1 LARIVV
7 LDGHTVNPGDLPW
20 DELAALG
27 ELHVFPRTAPEA
39 VVERALGADVV
50 VTNKTVL
57 DARALETLT
66 TLRGI
71 SVLATG
77 YNVVDAAVARSR
89 GIPVCNVPAYSTA
102 SVAEH
107 AIALLLELTHHVGLH
122 ARAARDGEWSRSE
135 DFTFWKE
142 PLVEL
147 AEKTL
152 GIVGFGA
159 VGQRVAGLGVAL
171 GMRVMATRSRR
182 VSEPP
187 PAIEFAE
194 LDALFATSDVVSLHC
209 PLTSETER
217 MVRRERL
224 ATMKKT
230 ALLVNTARGGLVD
243 EADLVRALETDALGG
258 AALDVLS
265 VEPPP
270 ADHPLLHAPRCIVT
284 PHQAW
289 TTFAARKRLLE
300 ATVKNVAAI
309 LAGRPINVVNA

>member
-1 LARIVV
+1 VARIVV

-20 DELAALG
+20 DDLAALG
-27 ELHVFPRTAPEA
+27 ELEVFPRTAPELI
-39 VVERALGADVV
+39 VERALGADVL
-50 VTNKTVL
+50 VTNKTPL
-57 DARALETLT
+57 DAATLEKLPA
-66 TLRGI
+66 LRGI

-77 YNVVDAAVARSR
+77 YNVVDTNAARARK
-89 GIPVCNVPAYSTA
+89 IPVSNVPAYSTA

-107 AIALLLELTHHVGLH
+107 AVALMLELTHHVGLY
-122 ARAARDGEWSRSE
+122 ARAVAEGDWARSR
-135 DFTFWKE
+135 DFTFWNE

-147 AEKTL
+147 AGKTL

-159 VGQRVAGLGVAL
+159 VGKRVAALGVAL
-171 GMRVMATRSRR
+171 GMRVLSTPSRR

-187 PAIEFAE
+187 PGVEFSE
-194 LDALFATSDVVSLHC
+194 LGALFVESDVVSLHC
-209 PLTSETER
+209 PLTEETAR
-217 MVRRERL
+217 LVRRERL
-224 ATMKKT
+224 DTMRRA

-243 EADLVRALETDALGG
+243 EGDLARALEAGTLGG

-270 ADHPLLHAPRCIVT
+270 GDHPLLRAPRCIVT

-300 ATVKNVAAI
+300 ATARNVAAI
-309 LAGRPINVVNA
+309 LAGQPVNVVNA